1 KYNVYFFQYITLKG
15 VGKSCL
21 LLQFT
26 DKRFQPVHDL
36 TIGVE
41 FGARMI
47 TIDGKQIKL
56 QIWDTAGQE
65 SFRSIT
71 RSYYRGAAGALL
83 VYDITR
89 RDTFNHL
96 TTWLE
101 DARQHSNS
109 NMVIMLIGNKSD
121 LESRREVKK
130 EEGEAFA
137 REHGLIFMETSAKTA
152 SNVEEAFIN
161 TAKEIYEKIQEGV
174 FDINNEVRWAV
185 PSLLHKP
192 FPCPRLFFLGVVF
205 RRCACVVCHTCS
217 LRINPPLCFYVLCF
231 PCSSQHPVRF

>member
-1 KYNVYFFQYITLKG
+1 MSYSYLFKYIIIGDTG

-26 DKRFQPVHDL
+26 DKRFQAIHEL

-47 TIDGKQIKL
+47 EIDDRQIKL

-89 RDTFNHL
+89 RETFKHL
-96 TTWLE
+96 TRWLE
-101 DARQHSNS
+101 EARQNSNS
-109 NMVIMLIGNKSD
+109 NMVVMLIGNKAD
-121 LESRREVKK
+121 LEHRRAVSVD
-130 EEGEAFA
+130 EGERFA
-137 REHGLIFMETSAKTA
+137 RDHGLIFMETSAKTA
-152 SNVEEAFIN
+152 MNVERAFIRTADSIYNQIQTGAYDVTDEAYGIKVGVTAEKSHN
-161 TAKEIYEKIQEGV
+161 TSSSSA
-174 FDINNEVRWAV
+174 
-185 PSLLHKP
+185 L
-192 FPCPRLFFLGVVF
+192 PR
-205 RRCACVVCHTCS
+205 TC
-217 LRINPPLCFYVLCF
+217 C
-231 PCSSQHPVRF
+231 

>member
-1 KYNVYFFQYITLKG
+1 MSYAYLFKYIIIGDTG

-56 QIWDTAGQE
+56 QIWDTG
-65 SFRSIT
+65 
-71 RSYYRGAAGALL
+71 
-83 VYDITR
+83 

-121 LESRREVKK
+121 LEARREVKK

-152 SNVEEAFIN
+152 ANVEEAFIN
-161 TAKEIYEKIQEGV
+161 TAKEIYQKIQDGV
-174 FDINNEVRWAV
+174 FDINNEANGIKIG
-185 PSLLHKP
+185 PQHSP
-192 FPCPRLFFLGVVF
+192 
-205 RRCACVVCHTCS
+205 ANQN
-217 LRINPPLCFYVLCF
+217 I
-231 PCSSQHPVRF
+231 SSPGGGSNQGGGCC